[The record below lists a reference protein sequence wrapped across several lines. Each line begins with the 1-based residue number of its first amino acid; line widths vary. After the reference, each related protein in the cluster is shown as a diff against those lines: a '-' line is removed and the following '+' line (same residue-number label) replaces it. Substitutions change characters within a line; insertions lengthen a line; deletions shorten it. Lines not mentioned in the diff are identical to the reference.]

1 MPKQELKPL
10 QTTTAQDHIN
20 KQVEEAMQKN
30 KFNMQKKQFEE
41 KIEELANRAAEFY
54 EKYGEEDWRTS
65 LLVNFLDMSLQ
76 MQDIIEVVQSFNIAN
91 EIIFGALGLMNTSLE
106 MSNGFMVDLATQQ
119 QPSWKRKMIYR
130 KALRNNR
137 KTVKAMVSQMM
148 VSIEMASLT
157 AGMYEGLSVSIAGMM
172 DKMNG
177 KRAKEKAKAQK
188 KAGEGGSA
196 SMGNGRGLDLVK
208 KKITEQGGSVAPSA
222 PAGGAAPSAP
232 AGGSTG
238 IDDIL

>member
-10 QTTTAQDHIN
+10 QTANTQDHIN

-30 KFNMQKKQFEE
+30 KFNEQKKQFEA

-76 MQDIIEVVQSFNIAN
+76 MQDIIEVIQSFNIAN

-106 MSNGFMVDLATQQ
+106 MSNGFMIDLATQQ
-119 QPSWKRKMIYR
+119 QPTWKRKMMYR

-137 KTVKAMVSQMM
+137 RTVKAMVDQMM

-157 AGMYEGLSVSIAGMM
+157 AGMYEGLSVSIASMM

-177 KRAKEKAKAQK
+177 KRAKQKAKAEK
-188 KAGEGGSA
+188 KAGEGGSN

-208 KKITEQGGSVAPSA
+208 KKITEQGGTVSPSS
-222 PAGGAAPSAP
+222 GSSSAPSAP